1 MFSILKSKAKKK
13 MKKAKSKDMVF
24 IKIYGEDGKEKEK
37 HTLSEDDYYDYFD
50 ILEALG
56 KNIMQKS
63 KKIKDEGFKSEK
75 EKEEFEQVEKSLNK
89 LHDITNKACKMKKI
103 KVICFEGDIKEKY
116 LEIKIYKRN
125 KELAESYTMEYEE
138 IKGYIEIIKTI
149 SSKLVK
155 IANYN
160 PFQKKKKNEQKDNK
174 IITNL
179 IGKLE
184 KIGKIQILALSGDE

>member
-1 MFSILKSKAKKK
+1 

-160 PFQKKKKNEQKDNK
+160 PFQKKKEQKDNK